1 MVTKDLLKKSMET
14 RWRKYQKNIILVID
28 LIFLLVVPLLIIPLN
43 PDDLD
48 LGDSID
54 AFLIA
59 LIPLFIVLLPYTIY
73 CIIAYINSYKLLDDY
88 KIYEV
93 VLDKPSASFMYK
105 GAFYYSINFKNENGE
120 NKTFDTPAMFG
131 NFLNPF
137 TIEDY
142 NNQTVLI
149 AYSEKKEK
157 VVLLGKK
164 ERGNFEDEWL

>member
-14 RWRKYQKNIILVID
+14 KWRKYQKNIILVID
-28 LIFLLVVPLLIIPLN
+28 LIILLIIPLLIIPLN
-43 PDDLD
+43 LDDLEP
-48 LGDSID
+48 SEIID
-54 AFLIA
+54 TVLIA
-59 LIPLFIVLLPYTIY
+59 LIPLFIFLLPYTIY

-93 VLDKPSASFMYK
+93 VLDKPSASFMYR
-105 GAFYYSINFKNENGE
+105 GAFYYSINFKTESGE
-120 NKTFDTPAMFG
+120 YKSFDTPSMFG

-157 VVLLGKK
+157 VVLLSKK